1 MERVLLIEMAQA
13 MGVAGDGLPAV
24 AATGISIDSRTTRA
38 GDLFIAIRGE
48 RYDGH
53 EFVGA
58 AFERGAVAAVVAVSA
73 GIQSVSGPLVHVSDT
88 GDALLALSGWYRDR
102 FAVRVVA
109 VTGTNGKTTTKDM
122 TAAVLGKQWCVAKTE
137 GNYNN
142 HIGVPLTL
150 FGIEERHTAAVV
162 EIGMDHPGVIARLGA
177 AVKPQ
182 VGIITN
188 VSEAHIET
196 MHDIETVAKA
206 KGELLDVLDR
216 SGNAIL
222 NADDPRVMSQIERAP
237 ANVATFGLSESADV
251 RAVAIEA
258 NQHGVCFR
266 VEKSDIVDASAT
278 VELPVPGRH
287 NVMNALAAIAAGA
300 VLGVPAGES
309 AQALSGFEPSP
320 MRMAVL
326 TVGGRT
332 VINDAYN
339 CNPGSLRAALETL
352 MSVGRGRATAAA
364 IGDMLE
370 MGGMSEKVH
379 REAGIAAA
387 KLGVERLYLY
397 GSEVEAL
404 RDGATDSGMSPDR
417 VRIYRDKGALARD
430 LDRDLAPDGVLLV
443 KGSRG
448 MRMEEVVELL
458 VGETPVSQPAGPLG
472 SLSEKG

>member
-1 MERVLLIEMAQA
+1 MERVLLTEMAQA
-13 MGVAGDGLPAV
+13 LGVVSDSLPAV
-24 AATGISIDSRTTRA
+24 AVTGVSIDSRTIRA
-38 GDLFIAIRGE
+38 GELFVAICGDCH
-48 RYDGH
+48 DGH

-58 AFERGAVAAVVAVSA
+58 AFDRGAVAAVVAESA
-73 GIQSVSGPLVHVSDT
+73 GIQSAPGPLVRVSDT
-88 GDALLALSGWYRDR
+88 TDALLTLSGWYRDR
-102 FAVRVVA
+102 SAVRVVA

-122 TAAVLGKQWCVAKTE
+122 TAAVLARQWCVAKTQ

-150 FGIEERHTAAVV
+150 FGIENRHTAAVV
-162 EIGMDHPGVIARLGA
+162 EIGMNHPGEIARLGA
-177 AVKPQ
+177 AVKPL
-182 VGIITN
+182 VGVITN

-196 MHDIETVAKA
+196 MHDIETVTQA

-216 SGNAIL
+216 GGSAIL
-222 NADDPRVMSQIERAP
+222 NADDPRVMSQVGRAP
-237 ANVATFGLSESADV
+237 ANVSTFGLSEDADV
-251 RAVAIEA
+251 RAVGIEVSES
-258 NQHGVCFR
+258 GVSFR
-266 VEKSDIVDASAT
+266 VEKSDITDSSAT
-278 VELPVPGRH
+278 IELPVPGRH

-300 VLGVPAGES
+300 ALGVPVGE
-309 AQALSGFEPSP
+309 AADALSGFEPSP
-320 MRMAVL
+320 MRMTVL

-352 MSVGRGRATAAA
+352 VSVGRGRATAAA

-370 MGGMSEKVH
+370 MGERSEEVH
-379 REAGIAAA
+379 REAGVAAA
-387 KLGVERLYLY
+387 ELGVERLYLY

-404 RDGATDSGMSPDR
+404 RDGATDRGMSPDR
-417 VRIYRDKGALARD
+417 VRTYRDKGALVRD

-458 VGETPVSQPAGPLG
+458 VKETPVS
-472 SLSEKG
+472 